1 MNRFITSAF
10 VLGVLT
16 LSSLSFGSNQDTSF
30 QALCQVLG
38 KIQGIAPVVVKV
50 LAFIILLAGL
60 IAGGF
65 MVIDRERNMMGRGIL
80 VIAFAIIMFS
90 LMWVLASPLG
100 DVIQSSRSALG
111 CGS

>member
-1 MNRFITSAF
+1 MKKT
-10 VLGVLT
+10 VLIVSGVL
-16 LSSLSFGSNQDTSF
+16 LASLAFAQTGGADTSF
-30 QALCQVLG
+30 QALCQVLD
-38 KIQGIAPVVVKV
+38 KVQRIAPVVVKV

-90 LMWVLASPLG
+90 LMWVLANPFS
-100 DVIQSSRSALG
+100 DVIQSARGALG